1 MNPTGRYS
9 FCLFHLH
16 DLKPKQIHQ
25 IASSRA
31 KTRPR
36 QSQTCVKYRGNII
49 RIKRNTDGN
58 TSDLKILHKKRP
70 NKVDFPDI
78 FFNFSKNFYLVCFNL
93 MLDWRAITVTVY
105 LAPWCEGHLLS
116 VQCYDFL
123 SSHNTL
129 SVTHSDTASYACNR
143 GWLELHI
150 KC

>member
-9 FCLFHLH
+9 FCLFHLQ
-16 DLKPKQIHQ
+16 DLKPKRIHQ

-58 TSDLKILHKKRP
+58 TSDLKILHIKRP
-70 NKVDFPDI
+70 NKVDFPGI

-93 MLDWRAITVTVY
+93 MLDWRAKTVTVY
-105 LAPWCEGHLLS
+105 LAP
-116 VQCYDFL
+116 
-123 SSHNTL
+123 
-129 SVTHSDTASYACNR
+129 
-143 GWLELHI
+143 
-150 KC
+150 